1 MSQVAQRDDD
11 GESDAIW
18 LFDHEPRG
26 TCHERCPSFGTC
38 HCGCGRGTRAT
49 IHDDDRLNRR
59 RGMPYVFSPGHHM
72 RIFHPHAGAY
82 VRSGV
87 EVSRIRPLVFW
98 LREHHGSMRAVATW
112 LGVPESTLRGYAYK
126 QELQRIPPDAAKKIV
141 AAVMFHRPT
150 STSWQAWEFA
160 DRDRWDVRG

>member
-11 GESDAIW
+11 GEIAAAW
-18 LFDHEPRG
+18 PFGHAPRG
-26 TCHERCPSFGTC
+26 TCLDSCPSFGSC
-38 HCGCGRGTRAT
+38 HCGCGRRTKAT
-49 IHDDDRLNRR
+49 IHDDVGTSRR

-72 RIFHPHAGAY
+72 RIFHPGAGAY

-87 EVSRIRPLVFW
+87 EVTRIRPLIFW
-98 LREHHGSMRAVATW
+98 LRERHGTMRAVATW

-141 AAVMFHRPT
+141 AAVMMYRPA
-150 STSWQAWEFA
+150 STSWHGWEFA
-160 DRDRWDVRG
+160 DRDRWDARG